1 MQQKR
6 KRLSIQMQ
14 LIPMRDS
21 LSVSIRDR
29 ELESC
34 SGYLAVND
42 RSFECQA
49 FETLHLHRLELLFRI
64 LDIVLGRAVEEEKRL
79 ESDAV
84 Q

>member
-1 MQQKR
+1 
-6 KRLSIQMQ
+6 
-14 LIPMRDS
+14 MRHAV
-21 LSVSIRDR
+21 SVNIRDR
-29 ELESC
+29 EVETCSC
-34 SGYLAVND
+34 YLAVYD

-64 LDIVLGRAVEEEKRL
+64 LEIVLGRAVEEEKRL

>member
-6 KRLSIQMQ
+6 KRLSIQVQ
-14 LIPMRDS
+14 LIPMRDA
-21 LSVSIRDR
+21 LSVEIRDR
-29 ELESC
+29 ELGTCSC
-34 SGYLAVND
+34 YLAVND